1 MSRDVNPFGLR
12 MPAEVKEELE
22 KLAEQNR
29 RSLNAEIVVRL
40 EQSIRQEGRLCI
52 TAEEL
57 RKLIRDELRAAKN
70 LPDQID
76 GDPLPPYVVRK
87 L

>member
-12 MPAEVKEELE
+12 MPPEVKEELE

-40 EQSIRQEGRLCI
+40 EESIRREKERWLTEENLRRIVG
-52 TAEEL
+52 EEL
-57 RKLIRDELRAAKN
+57 DKRRN
-70 LPDQID
+70 
-76 GDPLPPYVVRK
+76 
-87 L
+87 

>member
-12 MPAEVKEELE
+12 MPPEVKEELE

-40 EQSIRQEGRLCI
+40 EESIRREKDKCI
-52 TAEEL
+52 SEDTLRRVVGEEL
-57 RKLIRDELRAAKN
+57 DKRS
-70 LPDQID
+70 Q
-76 GDPLPPYVVRK
+76 
-87 L
+87 

>member
-12 MPAEVKEELE
+12 MPPEVKEELE

-40 EQSIRQEGRLCI
+40 EESIKREKGSCL
-52 TAEEL
+52 TA
-57 RKLIRDELRAAKN
+57 DELRQILADELKN
-70 LPDQID
+70 TS
-76 GDPLPPYVVRK
+76 
-87 L
+87 

>member
-12 MPAEVKEELE
+12 MPPEVKEELE

-40 EQSIRQEGRLCI
+40 EESIKREKERCISEDALRQIL
-52 TAEEL
+52 AEVMG
-57 RKLIRDELRAAKN
+57 K
-70 LPDQID
+70 
-76 GDPLPPYVVRK
+76 
-87 L
+87 

>member
-57 RKLIRDELRAAKN
+57 RELIREELAKA
-70 LPDQID
+70 
-76 GDPLPPYVVRK
+76 GK
-87 L
+87 

>member
-1 MSRDVNPFGLR
+1 MVKDINPFGVR

-57 RKLIRDELRAAKN
+57 RELIREELAKA
-70 LPDQID
+70 
-76 GDPLPPYVVRK
+76 GK
-87 L
+87 